1 MAAISSMSRKAD
13 SFLKRLFA
21 EPPDLSRDEER
32 LYRSGAVVIT
42 MAWLMYLLY
51 VFVFA
56 FWGVWPLVISGSFSV
71 LILTVMIFLSR
82 QQHMILTAWMG
93 LLSAAVSNT
102 FVMIFIGWGL
112 GAQYSVFT
120 VSALNVINPWYERR
134 FVIGMNAF
142 YVLLYIGWYYYS
154 LIFPPLYTVPP
165 LQLAVFNIINIVM
178 TFIVIGVITMSLLAE
193 SDRANKA
200 NEDLLNNVLPRS
212 IATRLKKKEPTI
224 ADGFQN
230 ASILFADLAG
240 FTPVSQ
246 KMTPDELVEML
257 DAIFSRF
264 DELVD
269 QYGLEKIKT
278 IGDEYMVA
286 SGIPI
291 PREDHAQALADFALA
306 MRDSLTEY
314 STAKNVDLQM
324 RIGINSGPVV
334 AGVIG
339 KRRFL
344 YDLWGDS
351 VNTASRMESHG
362 IPGEIQVT
370 EATRDLLEVNSRFTF
385 IDRGIIDIKG
395 KGPMQTYLLQ
405 PNGESIQYA
414 A

>member
-1 MAAISSMSRKAD
+1 
-13 SFLKRLFA
+13 
-21 EPPDLSRDEER
+21 
-32 LYRSGAVVIT
+32 